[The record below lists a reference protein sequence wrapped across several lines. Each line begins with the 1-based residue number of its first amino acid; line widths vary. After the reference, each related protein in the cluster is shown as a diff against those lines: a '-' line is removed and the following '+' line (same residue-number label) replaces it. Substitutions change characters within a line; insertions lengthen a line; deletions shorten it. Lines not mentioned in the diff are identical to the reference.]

1 MDHAITEYLILALLS
16 FFAGGL
22 TLFTGF
28 GLSTILLPVFVIF
41 FPVAIAVPST
51 AIVHFLN
58 NFYKLFIYF
67 KQINTKILLRFGL
80 PALLASIVGAFLLQ
94 KLSSNERNLEILLGI
109 LIISISFLEM
119 FPAIRNLKI
128 GIKWAP
134 LGGVIS
140 GFFGGLSGHQGLFR
154 SAFLVKSGLSKN
166 SFIATGVG
174 IAVLVDITRLS
185 VYGSTIFSTSIISSN
200 DIWLPVIISTTSALF
215 GVSLATD
222 LVKKMTIGVIRNMV
236 FGLIFISGVL
246 LILGKIKFS

>member
-51 AIVHFLN
+51 AIVHFIN

-67 KQINTKILLRFGL
+67 KQINTRILLRFGL
-80 PALLASIVGAFLLQ
+80 PALLASIAGAFLLQ

-109 LIISISFLEM
+109 LIILISFMEM

-185 VYGSTIFSTSIISSN
+185 VYGSTIFTTSIISSN
-200 DIWLPVIISTTSALF
+200 NFWLPVIISTTSALF

-222 LVKKMTIGVIRNMV
+222 LVKKMTIDVIRNMV
-236 FGLIFISGVL
+236 FGLIFISGIL
-246 LILGKIKFS
+246 LVLGKI

>member
-67 KQINTKILLRFGL
+67 KQINIKILLRFGL
-80 PALLASIVGAFLLQ
+80 PALLASIMGAFLLQ
-94 KLSSNERNLEILLGI
+94 KLSSNERNLEIILGI
-109 LIISISFLEM
+109 LIISISFMEM

-128 GIKWAP
+128 NIKWAP

-185 VYGSTIFSTSIISSN
+185 VYGSTIFTTSIISSN
-200 DIWLPVIISTTSALF
+200 NFWLPVIISTTSALF

-222 LVKKMTIGVIRNMV
+222 LVKKMTIDVIRNMV
-236 FGLIFISGVL
+236 FGLIFISGIL
-246 LILGKIKFS
+246 LVLGKI

>member
-51 AIVHFLN
+51 AIVHFIN

-67 KQINTKILLRFGL
+67 KQINTRILIRFGL
-80 PALLASIVGAFLLQ
+80 PALLASIAGAFLLQ

-109 LIISISFLEM
+109 LIILISFMEM
-119 FPAIRNLKI
+119 FPVIRNLKI

-185 VYGSTIFSTSIISSN
+185 VYGSTIFTTSIISSN
-200 DIWLPVIISTTSALF
+200 EFWLPVIISTTSALF

-222 LVKKMTIGVIRNMV
+222 LVKKMTIDVIRNMV

-246 LILGKIKFS
+246 LILGKI

>member
-1 MDHAITEYLILALLS
+1 MDNTVIEYLILALLS

-28 GLSTILLPVFVIF
+28 GLSTILLPVFVVF

-58 NFYKLFIYF
+58 NFYKLFIFF
-67 KQINTKILLRFGL
+67 KRINLKILLRFGV
-80 PALLASIVGAFLLQ
+80 PALFASIFGAYLLQ

-109 LIISISFLEM
+109 LIISIAFLEM

-174 IAVLVDITRLS
+174 IAVLVDITRIS
-185 VYGSTIFSTSIISSN
+185 VYGSTIVTTSIISS
-200 DIWLPVIISTTSALF
+200 DGFGLPVVISTVSALF

-222 LVKKMTIGVIRNMV
+222 LVKKMTIGLIRNMV
-236 FGLIFISGVL
+236 FVLIFISGVL
-246 LILGKIKFS
+246 LILGKI

>member
-67 KQINTKILLRFGL
+67 RQINTKILLRFGL

-246 LILGKIKFS
+246 LILGKI

>member
-1 MDHAITEYLILALLS
+1 MDYAITEYLILALLS

-51 AIVHFLN
+51 AIVHFIN

-67 KQINTKILLRFGL
+67 KQINTRILIRFGL
-80 PALLASIVGAFLLQ
+80 PALLASIAGAFLLQ

-109 LIISISFLEM
+109 LIILISFMEM

-185 VYGSTIFSTSIISSN
+185 VYGSTIFTTSIISSN
-200 DIWLPVIISTTSALF
+200 DFWLPVIISTTSALF

-222 LVKKMTIGVIRNMV
+222 LVKKMTIDVIRNMV
-236 FGLIFISGVL
+236 FGLIFISGIL
-246 LILGKIKFS
+246 LILGKI

>member
-80 PALLASIVGAFLLQ
+80 PALLASIIGAFLLQ
-94 KLSSNERNLEILLGI
+94 KLSSNERNLEIILGI
-109 LIISISFLEM
+109 LIISISFMEM

-185 VYGSTIFSTSIISSN
+185 VYGSTIFTTSIISTN
-200 DIWLPVIISTTSALF
+200 DFWLPVIISTTSALF

-222 LVKKMTIGVIRNMV
+222 LVKKMTIDVIRNMV
-236 FGLIFISGVL
+236 FGLIFISGILLVL
-246 LILGKIKFS
+246 GNI

>member
-51 AIVHFLN
+51 AIVHFIN

-67 KQINTKILLRFGL
+67 KQINTRILIRFGL
-80 PALLASIVGAFLLQ
+80 PALLASIAGAFLLQ

-109 LIISISFLEM
+109 LIILISFMEM

-185 VYGSTIFSTSIISSN
+185 VYGSTIFTTSIISTN
-200 DIWLPVIISTTSALF
+200 DFWLPVIISTTSALF

-222 LVKKMTIGVIRNMV
+222 LVKKMTIDVIRNMV
-236 FGLIFISGVL
+236 FGLIFISGIL
-246 LILGKIKFS
+246 LILGKI

>member
-51 AIVHFLN
+51 AIVHFIN

-67 KQINTKILLRFGL
+67 KQINTRILIRFGL
-80 PALLASIVGAFLLQ
+80 PALLASIAGAFLLQ

-109 LIISISFLEM
+109 LIILISFMEM

-185 VYGSTIFSTSIISSN
+185 VYGSTIFTTSIISSN
-200 DIWLPVIISTTSALF
+200 DFWLPVIISTTSALF

-222 LVKKMTIGVIRNMV
+222 LVKKMTIDVIRNMV
-236 FGLIFISGVL
+236 FGLIFISGIL
-246 LILGKIKFS
+246 LVLGKI

>member
-119 FPAIRNLKI
+119 FPALRNLKI

-200 DIWLPVIISTTSALF
+200 DIWLPVIISTTSALL

-236 FGLIFISGVL
+236 FGLIFISGIL
-246 LILGKIKFS
+246 LILGKI

>member
-1 MDHAITEYLILALLS
+1 MDYAITEYLILALLS

-67 KQINTKILLRFGL
+67 KQINIKILLRFGL
-80 PALLASIVGAFLLQ
+80 PALLASIIGAFLLQ
-94 KLSSNERNLEILLGI
+94 KLSRNERNLEIILGI
-109 LIISISFLEM
+109 LIISISFMEM

-185 VYGSTIFSTSIISSN
+185 VYSSTIFTTSIISSN
-200 DIWLPVIISTTSALF
+200 DFWLPVIISTTSALF

-222 LVKKMTIGVIRNMV
+222 LVKKMTIDVIRNMV
-236 FGLIFISGVL
+236 FGLIFISGIL
-246 LILGKIKFS
+246 LILGKI

>member
-1 MDHAITEYLILALLS
+1 MTEYLILAILS
-16 FFAGGL
+16 FFAGGM

-41 FPVAIAVPST
+41 FPAAIAVPST

-67 KQINTKILLRFGL
+67 KKINLKVLIRFGV
-80 PALLASIVGAFLLQ
+80 PALLASIAGAFLLK
-94 KLSSNERNLEILLGI
+94 KLSSNERDLEIILGI

-119 FPAIRNLKI
+119 VPAIRNLKI

-134 LGGVIS
+134 VGGIIS

-154 SAFLVKSGLSKN
+154 SAFLIKSGLNKN

-185 VYGSTIFSTSIISSN
+185 VYGSTIFTTSIIST
-200 DIWLPVIISTTSALF
+200 DGFWLPVIISTTSALF

-236 FGLIFISGVL
+236 FALIFISGFL
-246 LILGKIKFS
+246 LILGKI

>member
-51 AIVHFLN
+51 AIVHFIN

-67 KQINTKILLRFGL
+67 KQINTRILIRFGL
-80 PALLASIVGAFLLQ
+80 PALLASIAGAFLLQ

-109 LIISISFLEM
+109 LIILISFMEM

-185 VYGSTIFSTSIISSN
+185 VYGSTIFTTSIISSN
-200 DIWLPVIISTTSALF
+200 NFWLPVIISTTSALF

-222 LVKKMTIGVIRNMV
+222 LVKKMTIDVIRNMV

-246 LILGKIKFS
+246 LILGKI

>member
-1 MDHAITEYLILALLS
+1 MDYAITEYLILALLS

-28 GLSTILLPVFVIF
+28 GLSTILLPVFVIY

-67 KQINTKILLRFGL
+67 KQINTRILLRFGL
-80 PALLASIVGAFLLQ
+80 PALLASIIGAFLLQ
-94 KLSSNERNLEILLGI
+94 KLSSNERNLEIILGI
-109 LIISISFLEM
+109 LIISISFMEM

-185 VYGSTIFSTSIISSN
+185 VYGSTIFTTSIISSN
-200 DIWLPVIISTTSALF
+200 DFWLPVIISTTSALF

-222 LVKKMTIGVIRNMV
+222 LVKKMTIDVIRNMV
-236 FGLIFISGVL
+236 FGLIFISG
-246 LILGKIKFS
+246 IL

>member
-67 KQINTKILLRFGL
+67 KKINTRILLRFGL
-80 PALLASIVGAFLLQ
+80 PALLASIAGAFLLQ
-94 KLSSNERNLEILLGI
+94 KLSSNERNLEIILGI
-109 LIISISFLEM
+109 LIILISFMEM

-128 GIKWAP
+128 NIKWAP

-185 VYGSTIFSTSIISSN
+185 VYGSTIFTTSIISSN
-200 DIWLPVIISTTSALF
+200 NFWLPVIISTTSALF

-222 LVKKMTIGVIRNMV
+222 LVKKMTIDVIRNMV
-236 FGLIFISGVL
+236 FGLIFISGIL
-246 LILGKIKFS
+246 LVLGKI

>member
-1 MDHAITEYLILALLS
+1 MGHAITEYLILGLLS
-16 FFAGGL
+16 FFAGGM

-41 FPVAIAVPST
+41 FPAAIAVPST

-67 KQINTKILLRFGL
+67 KKINLKVLIRFGV
-80 PALLASIVGAFLLQ
+80 PALLASIAGAFLLK
-94 KLSSNERNLEILLGI
+94 KLSSNERDLEIILGI

-119 FPAIRNLKI
+119 IPAIRNLKI

-134 LGGVIS
+134 LGGIIS

-154 SAFLVKSGLSKN
+154 SAFLIKSGLNKN

-185 VYGSTIFSTSIISSN
+185 VYGSTIFTTSIIST
-200 DIWLPVIISTTSALF
+200 DGFWLPVIISTTSALF

-236 FGLIFISGVL
+236 FALIFISGFL
-246 LILGKIKFS
+246 LILGKI

>member
-1 MDHAITEYLILALLS
+1 MGHAMTEYLILALLS
-16 FFAGGL
+16 FFAGGM

-41 FPVAIAVPST
+41 FPAAIAVPST

-67 KQINTKILLRFGL
+67 KKINLKVLIRFGV
-80 PALLASIVGAFLLQ
+80 PALLASIAGAFLLK
-94 KLSSNERNLEILLGI
+94 KLSSNERDLEIILGI

-119 FPAIRNLKI
+119 VPAIRNLKI

-134 LGGVIS
+134 VGGIIS
-140 GFFGGLSGHQGLFR
+140 GFFGGFSGHQGLFR
-154 SAFLVKSGLSKN
+154 SAFLIKSGLNKN

-185 VYGSTIFSTSIISSN
+185 VYGSTIFTTSIIST
-200 DIWLPVIISTTSALF
+200 DGFWLPVIISTTSALF

-236 FGLIFISGVL
+236 FALIFISGFL
-246 LILGKIKFS
+246 LILGKI

>member
-67 KQINTKILLRFGL
+67 KQINIKILLRFGL
-80 PALLASIVGAFLLQ
+80 PALLASIMGAFLLQ
-94 KLSSNERNLEILLGI
+94 KLSSNERNLEIILGI
-109 LIISISFLEM
+109 LIISISFMEM

-128 GIKWAP
+128 NIKWAP

-166 SFIATGVG
+166 SYIATGVG

-185 VYGSTIFSTSIISSN
+185 VYGSTIFTTSIISSN
-200 DIWLPVIISTTSALF
+200 NFWLPVFISTTSALF

-222 LVKKMTIGVIRNMV
+222 LVKKMTIDVIRNMV
-236 FGLIFISGVL
+236 FGLIFISGIL
-246 LILGKIKFS
+246 LVLGKI

>member
-1 MDHAITEYLILALLS
+1 MGHAMTEYLILAILS
-16 FFAGGL
+16 FFAGGM

-41 FPVAIAVPST
+41 FPAAIAVPST

-67 KQINTKILLRFGL
+67 KKINLKVLIRFGV
-80 PALLASIVGAFLLQ
+80 PALLASIAGAFLLK
-94 KLSSNERNLEILLGI
+94 KLSSNERDLEIILGI

-119 FPAIRNLKI
+119 IPAIRNLKI

-134 LGGVIS
+134 VGGIIS

-154 SAFLVKSGLSKN
+154 SAFLIKSGLNKN

-185 VYGSTIFSTSIISSN
+185 VYGSTIFTTSIIST
-200 DIWLPVIISTTSALF
+200 DGFWLPVIISTTSALF

-222 LVKKMTIGVIRNMV
+222 LVKKMTIGLIRNMV
-236 FGLIFISGVL
+236 FALIFISGFL
-246 LILGKIKFS
+246 LILGKI

>member
-1 MDHAITEYLILALLS
+1 MDYAITEYLILALLS

-67 KQINTKILLRFGL
+67 KQINTRILLRFGL
-80 PALLASIVGAFLLQ
+80 PALLASVIGAFLLQ
-94 KLSSNERNLEILLGI
+94 KLSSNERNLEIILGI
-109 LIISISFLEM
+109 LIISISFMEM

-185 VYGSTIFSTSIISSN
+185 VYGSTIFTTSIISSN
-200 DIWLPVIISTTSALF
+200 DFWLPVIISTTSALF

-222 LVKKMTIGVIRNMV
+222 LVKKMTIDVIRNMV
-236 FGLIFISGVL
+236 FGLIFISGIL
-246 LILGKIKFS
+246 LVLGKI

>member
-51 AIVHFLN
+51 AIVHFIN

-67 KQINTKILLRFGL
+67 KQINTRILLRFGL
-80 PALLASIVGAFLLQ
+80 PALLASIAGAFLLQ

-109 LIISISFLEM
+109 LIILISFMEM

-185 VYGSTIFSTSIISSN
+185 VYGSTIFTTSIISSN
-200 DIWLPVIISTTSALF
+200 DFWLPVIISTTSALF

-222 LVKKMTIGVIRNMV
+222 LVKKMTIDVIRNMV
-236 FGLIFISGVL
+236 FGLIFISGIL
-246 LILGKIKFS
+246 LVLGKI

>member
-1 MDHAITEYLILALLS
+1 
-16 FFAGGL
+16 
-22 TLFTGF
+22 
-28 GLSTILLPVFVIF
+28 
-41 FPVAIAVPST
+41 
-51 AIVHFLN
+51 
-58 NFYKLFIYF
+58 
-67 KQINTKILLRFGL
+67 
-80 PALLASIVGAFLLQ
+80 
-94 KLSSNERNLEILLGI
+94 
-109 LIISISFLEM
+109 M

-246 LILGKIKFS
+246 LILGKI

>member
-1 MDHAITEYLILALLS
+1 MDYAITEYLILALLS

-67 KQINTKILLRFGL
+67 KQINIKILLRFGL
-80 PALLASIVGAFLLQ
+80 PALLASIIGAFLLQ
-94 KLSSNERNLEILLGI
+94 KLSSNERNLEIILGI
-109 LIISISFLEM
+109 LIISISFMEM

-185 VYGSTIFSTSIISSN
+185 VYGSTIFTTLIISSN
-200 DIWLPVIISTTSALF
+200 EFWLPVIISTTSALF

-222 LVKKMTIGVIRNMV
+222 LVKKMTIDVIRNMV
-236 FGLIFISGVL
+236 FGLIFISGIL
-246 LILGKIKFS
+246 LILGKI

>member
-1 MDHAITEYLILALLS
+1 
-16 FFAGGL
+16 
-22 TLFTGF
+22 
-28 GLSTILLPVFVIF
+28 VIY

-67 KQINTKILLRFGL
+67 KQINTRILLRFGL
-80 PALLASIVGAFLLQ
+80 PALLASIIGAFLLQ
-94 KLSSNERNLEILLGI
+94 KLSSNERNLEIILGI
-109 LIISISFLEM
+109 LIILISFMEM

-128 GIKWAP
+128 GIKLAP

-185 VYGSTIFSTSIISSN
+185 VYGSTIFSTSIISTN
-200 DIWLPVIISTTSALF
+200 DFWLPVIISTTSALF

-246 LILGKIKFS
+246 LILGKI

>member
-1 MDHAITEYLILALLS
+1 MDYAITEYLILALLS

-67 KQINTKILLRFGL
+67 KQINTRILLRFGL
-80 PALLASIVGAFLLQ
+80 PALLASIIGAFLLQ
-94 KLSSNERNLEILLGI
+94 KLSSNERNLEIILGI
-109 LIISISFLEM
+109 LIISISFMEM

-185 VYGSTIFSTSIISSN
+185 VYGSTIFTTSIISSN
-200 DIWLPVIISTTSALF
+200 DFWLPVIISTTSALF

-222 LVKKMTIGVIRNMV
+222 LVKKMTIDVIRNMV
-236 FGLIFISGVL
+236 FGLIFISGIL
-246 LILGKIKFS
+246 LVLGKI

>member
-1 MDHAITEYLILALLS
+1 MGHAITEYLILALLS
-16 FFAGGL
+16 FFAGGM

-41 FPVAIAVPST
+41 FPAAIAVPST

-67 KQINTKILLRFGL
+67 KKINLKVLIRFGV
-80 PALLASIVGAFLLQ
+80 PALLASIAGAFLLN
-94 KLSSNERNLEILLGI
+94 KLSSNERDLEIILGI

-119 FPAIRNLKI
+119 VPAIRNLKI

-134 LGGVIS
+134 VGGIIS
-140 GFFGGLSGHQGLFR
+140 GFFGGFSGHQGLFR
-154 SAFLVKSGLSKN
+154 SAFLIKSGLNKN

-185 VYGSTIFSTSIISSN
+185 VYGSTIFTTSIIST
-200 DIWLPVIISTTSALF
+200 DGFWLPVIISTTSALF

-236 FGLIFISGVL
+236 FALIFISGFL
-246 LILGKIKFS
+246 LILGKI

>member
-1 MDHAITEYLILALLS
+1 MGHAMTEYLILAILS
-16 FFAGGL
+16 FFAGGM

-41 FPVAIAVPST
+41 FPAAIAVPST

-67 KQINTKILLRFGL
+67 KKINLKVLIRFGV
-80 PALLASIVGAFLLQ
+80 PALLASIAGAFLLK
-94 KLSSNERNLEILLGI
+94 KLSSNERDLEIILGI

-119 FPAIRNLKI
+119 IPAIRNLKI

-134 LGGVIS
+134 VGGIIS

-154 SAFLVKSGLSKN
+154 SAFLIKSGLNKN

-185 VYGSTIFSTSIISSN
+185 VYGSTIFTTSIIST
-200 DIWLPVIISTTSALF
+200 DGFWLPVIISTTSALF

-236 FGLIFISGVL
+236 FALIFISGFL
-246 LILGKIKFS
+246 LILGKI

>member
-1 MDHAITEYLILALLS
+1 MTEYLILAILS
-16 FFAGGL
+16 FFAGGM

-41 FPVAIAVPST
+41 FPAAIAVPST

-67 KQINTKILLRFGL
+67 KKINLKVLIRFGV
-80 PALLASIVGAFLLQ
+80 PALLASIAGAFLLK
-94 KLSSNERNLEILLGI
+94 KLSSNERDLEIILGI

-119 FPAIRNLKI
+119 IPAIRNLKI

-134 LGGVIS
+134 VGGIIS

-154 SAFLVKSGLSKN
+154 SAFLIKSGLNKN

-185 VYGSTIFSTSIISSN
+185 VYGSTIFTTSIIST
-200 DIWLPVIISTTSALF
+200 DGFWLPVIISTTSALF

-236 FGLIFISGVL
+236 FALIFISGFL
-246 LILGKIKFS
+246 LILGKI

>member
-67 KQINTKILLRFGL
+67 KQINTRILLRFGL
-80 PALLASIVGAFLLQ
+80 PALLASIIGAFLLQ
-94 KLSSNERNLEILLGI
+94 KLSSNERNLEVILGI
-109 LIISISFLEM
+109 LIISISFMEM

-166 SFIATGVG
+166 GFIATGVG

-185 VYGSTIFSTSIISSN
+185 VYGSTIFTTSIISSN
-200 DIWLPVIISTTSALF
+200 EFWLPVIISTTSALF

-222 LVKKMTIGVIRNMV
+222 LVKKMTIDVIRNMV
-236 FGLIFISGVL
+236 FGLIFISGIL
-246 LILGKIKFS
+246 LILGKI

>member
-246 LILGKIKFS
+246 LILGKI

>member
-119 FPAIRNLKI
+119 FPALRNLKI

-200 DIWLPVIISTTSALF
+200 DIWLPVIISTTSALL

-246 LILGKIKFS
+246 LILGKI

>member
-1 MDHAITEYLILALLS
+1 MDYAITEYLILALLS

-28 GLSTILLPVFVIF
+28 GLSTILLPVFVIY

-67 KQINTKILLRFGL
+67 KQINTRILLRFGL
-80 PALLASIVGAFLLQ
+80 PALLASIIGAFLLQ
-94 KLSSNERNLEILLGI
+94 KLSSNERNLEIILGI
-109 LIISISFLEM
+109 LIISISFMEM

-185 VYGSTIFSTSIISSN
+185 VYSSTIFTTSIISSN
-200 DIWLPVIISTTSALF
+200 DFWLPVIISTTSALF

-222 LVKKMTIGVIRNMV
+222 LVKKMTIDVIRNMV
-236 FGLIFISGVL
+236 FGLIFISGIL
-246 LILGKIKFS
+246 LVLGKI

>member
-67 KQINTKILLRFGL
+67 KKINTRILLRFGL
-80 PALLASIVGAFLLQ
+80 PALLASIAGAFLLQ
-94 KLSSNERNLEILLGI
+94 KLSSNERNLEIILGI
-109 LIISISFLEM
+109 LIISISFMEM

-128 GIKWAP
+128 NIKWAP

-185 VYGSTIFSTSIISSN
+185 VYGSTIFTTSIISSN
-200 DIWLPVIISTTSALF
+200 NFWLPVIISTTSALF

-222 LVKKMTIGVIRNMV
+222 LVKKMTIDVIRNMV
-236 FGLIFISGVL
+236 FGLIFISGIL
-246 LILGKIKFS
+246 LVLGKI

>member
-1 MDHAITEYLILALLS
+1 MDQAITEYLILALLS

-80 PALLASIVGAFLLQ
+80 PALLASIIGAFLLQ
-94 KLSSNERNLEILLGI
+94 KLSSNERNLEIILGI
-109 LIISISFLEM
+109 LIISISFMEM

-166 SFIATGVG
+166 SFIASGVG

-185 VYGSTIFSTSIISSN
+185 VYGSTIFSTSIISTN
-200 DIWLPVIISTTSALF
+200 DFWLPVIISTTSALF

-246 LILGKIKFS
+246 LILGKI

>member
-1 MDHAITEYLILALLS
+1 MGHAMTEYLILALLS
-16 FFAGGL
+16 FFAGGM

-41 FPVAIAVPST
+41 FPAAIAVPST

-67 KQINTKILLRFGL
+67 KKINLKVLIRFGV
-80 PALLASIVGAFLLQ
+80 PALLASIAGAFLLK
-94 KLSSNERNLEILLGI
+94 KLSSNERDLEIILGI

-119 FPAIRNLKI
+119 VPAIRNLKI

-134 LGGVIS
+134 VGGIIS
-140 GFFGGLSGHQGLFR
+140 GFFGGFSGHQGLFR
-154 SAFLVKSGLSKN
+154 SAFLIKSGLNKN

-185 VYGSTIFSTSIISSN
+185 VYGSTIFTTSIIST
-200 DIWLPVIISTTSALF
+200 DGFWLPVIISTTSALF

-236 FGLIFISGVL
+236 FALIFISGFL
-246 LILGKIKFS
+246 LISGKI